1 MNDLDQLLSLEP
13 AELMDLFKKGDT
25 INEIV
30 VSQLLDKLNEI
41 NAELPNVLLL
51 HAPITICGDIHGQL
65 FDLGN
70 LFLAGGDIKDTQYL
84 FMGDYVDR
92 GYQSIQTFLYLAFL
106 KVKYPQQIHLLRG
119 NHEARSVNFAHG
131 LSDSS
136 LKLYNTHT
144 VYKLLNESFDLLP
157 CCAVIDQR
165 VFSVHGGISRH
176 APSLMNIQLC
186 DRFREIPS
194 AEFDEVTDNDRIL
207 IDLYWS
213 DPSDDV
219 EEYARGP
226 RGAGSLYGRKA
237 FDRFMHFNH
246 LNLLTRSHQMA
257 KKASIITSGI
267 DFFLFGQR
275 RITCTRR
282 TAKRQFL
289 NLTNITIVDLLD
301 LKHTKTAP
309 LCPTRPHFHTLSK
322 HCHETH
328 FNKQIS

>member
-1 MNDLDQLLSLEP
+1 
-13 AELMDLFKKGDT
+13 MDLFKKGDT

-257 KKASIITSGI
+257 EEGFHYYFGDRLLLVWSAPNYMYTTNSKATVLKL
-267 DFFLFGQR
+267 DEHHNR
-275 RITCTRR
+275 RLVGFEAHEDSAIMPDTT
-282 TAKRQFL
+282 
-289 NLTNITIVDLLD
+289 
-301 LKHTKTAP
+301 
-309 LCPTRPHFHTLSK
+309 TLSY
-322 HCHETH
+322 
-328 FNKQIS
+328 FV